1 MTGLNSVVT
10 KLAPSLA
17 DPAFGKP
24 FIEFIHEYAPTLQQ
38 KYAVVKCDTWKCLPK
53 EIRPPI
59 NGGPSGDDRRLLY
72 IYYEKI
78 PPDLYE
84 ALQKSGLAL
93 IDCRGSPW
101 IGMHPDLASVYM
113 TALAEHIAKETGLRT
128 LTDETK
134 DFVAVSDLSI
144 ERLAQ
149 ILLDE
154 APTLGS
160 KTHSDRTRGHSCFS
174 RVPNDHP
181 QKSRVPFN

>member
-1 MTGLNSVVT
+1 
-10 KLAPSLA
+10 
-17 DPAFGKP
+17 
-24 FIEFIHEYAPTLQQ
+24 
-38 KYAVVKCDTWKCLPK
+38 VKRDTWKCLPK

-84 ALQKSGLAL
+84 ALEKSGLAL